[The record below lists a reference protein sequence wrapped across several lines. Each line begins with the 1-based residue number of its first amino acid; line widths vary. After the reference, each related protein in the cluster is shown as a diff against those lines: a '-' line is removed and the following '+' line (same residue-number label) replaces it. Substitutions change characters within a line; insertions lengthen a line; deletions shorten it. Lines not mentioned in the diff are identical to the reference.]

1 MRFIFK
7 IHARPYM
14 PIVIFLCIMSGLSLR
29 IMAQDANNYH
39 LKTVVIDA
47 GHGGKDPG
55 APGRIKDEKT
65 IVLSIALK
73 LGDYIETH
81 FPDVKVI
88 YTRTTDTLIPLY
100 KRAEIAN
107 KNKADLFIS
116 IHINANEDSEAHG
129 TETYFMGQHK
139 TQSNLEVAKK
149 ENSAIFYEEDYT
161 QTYQG
166 FDPNSSESYIIFSL
180 MQQHYLEQSVNF
192 ASYVQEK
199 FQQNTKLKNRGV
211 KRAGFLVLYKTAM
224 PRVLIEAGFI
234 SNPQEEKYLNAET
247 GQEKLAFSIF
257 EAFKEY
263 KKKIESS
270 SVMLTQQSEKRLKQD
285 RIVFKIQVLASKDPI
300 PLKSDFF
307 KDFDNVEE
315 HRVSDQYKYTI
326 GKASNY
332 KEAQELKQKIQ
343 KSFPGAF
350 IVAFENNQPIS
361 LDKALSIK
369 NGN

>member
-1 MRFIFK
+1 MRFICK
-7 IHARPYM
+7 IHAKVCMLIVVFTCLM
-14 PIVIFLCIMSGLSLR
+14 PGFLLNL
-29 IMAQDANNYH
+29 MAQDADNYH

-55 APGRIKDEKT
+55 APGRIKDEKA

-73 LGDYIETH
+73 VGHYIETH
-81 FPDVKVI
+81 FPDIKVI

-116 IHINANEDSEAHG
+116 IHINANEDSKAHG

-161 QTYQG
+161 QKYQG

-180 MQQHYLEQSVNF
+180 MQQHYLEQSINF
-192 ASYVQEK
+192 ASYVQK
-199 FQQNTKLKNRGV
+199 NFQKNTNLKNRGV
-211 KRAGFLVLYKTAM
+211 KSAGFLVLYKTAM

-234 SNPQEEKYLNAET
+234 SNPNEEKYLNAES
-247 GQEKLAFSIF
+247 GQEQLAVSIY

-270 SVMLTQQSEKRLKQD
+270 SVVLKQSEKRLKQD
-285 RIVFKIQVLASKDPI
+285 SILFKIQVVASSDPI

-326 GKASNY
+326 GKTSNY
-332 KEAQELKQKIQ
+332 EEAEELKQKIQ
-343 KSFPGAF
+343 QSFPGAF

-369 NGN
+369 NSN